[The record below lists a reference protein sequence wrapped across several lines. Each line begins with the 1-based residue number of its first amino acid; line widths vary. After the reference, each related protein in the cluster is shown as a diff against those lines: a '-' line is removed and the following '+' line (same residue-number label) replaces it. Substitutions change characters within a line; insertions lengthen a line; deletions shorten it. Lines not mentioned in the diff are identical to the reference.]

1 MQNYFELF
9 DLKTSFFVDDE
20 ALKKAYQSKVTRF
33 HPDNFVTKS
42 QAEQLQ
48 ALQNTSLVNS
58 AYTALKTPLN
68 RASYLLNLEN
78 INPFD
83 EKDTNMDTNFLVS
96 QIELREQLEVIKKEQ
111 QDNLALDDFIERVQD
126 FIKDNVASISEAFTQ
141 SRDLQEIKTLVR
153 ELKFYDQLNKEA
165 NILMDEWL

>member
-1 MQNYFELF
+1 M
-9 DLKTSFFVDDE
+9 
-20 ALKKAYQSKVTRF
+20 
-33 HPDNFVTKS
+33 
-42 QAEQLQ
+42 
-48 ALQNTSLVNS
+48 NS

-78 INPFD
+78 VNPFD
-83 EKDTNMDTNFLVS
+83 EKDTNMNSDFLIS
-96 QIELREQLEVIKKEQ
+96 QIEIREQLENIKEQ

-153 ELKFYDQLNKEA
+153 ELKFYEQLNKEA

>member
-9 DLKTSFFVDDE
+9 GLKTSFFVDDE
-20 ALKKAYQSKVTRF
+20 ALKKSYQAQVMRF
-33 HPDNFVTKS
+33 HPDNFATKS
-42 QAEQLQ
+42 QVEQLQ

-68 RASYLLNLEN
+68 RACYLLNLEN

-83 EKDTNMDTNFLVS
+83 EKDTNMDADFLIS
-96 QIELREQLEVIKKEQ
+96 QIELREQLENIKEQ
-111 QDNLALDDFIERVQD
+111 QDNLALDNFIERVQD

-141 SRDLQEIKTLVR
+141 LRDLQEIKTLVR
-153 ELKFYDQLNKEA
+153 ELKFYEQLNKEA

>member
-20 ALKKAYQSKVTRF
+20 ALKKSYQTQVMRF
-33 HPDNFVTKS
+33 HPDNFATKS

-68 RASYLLNLEN
+68 RASYLLNLEHV
-78 INPFD
+78 NPFD
-83 EKDTNMDTNFLVS
+83 EKDTNMDSNFLIS
-96 QIELREQLEVIKKEQ
+96 QIELREQLENIK
-111 QDNLALDDFIERVQD
+111 
-126 FIKDNVASISEAFTQ
+126 
-141 SRDLQEIKTLVR
+141 
-153 ELKFYDQLNKEA
+153 
-165 NILMDEWL
+165 

>member
-20 ALKKAYQSKVTRF
+20 ALKKSYQAQVMRF
-33 HPDNFVTKS
+33 HPDNFATRS

-68 RASYLLNLEN
+68 RASYLLNLEDV
-78 INPFD
+78 NPFD
-83 EKDTNMDTNFLVS
+83 EKDTNMDADFLIS
-96 QIELREQLEVIKKEQ
+96 QIELREQLENIKEQ
-111 QDNLALDDFIERVQD
+111 KDNLALDNFIERVQD

-153 ELKFYDQLNKEA
+153 ELKFYEQLNKEA
-165 NILMDEWL
+165 NMLMDEWL

>member
-9 DLKTSFFVDDE
+9 DLETSFLVDDE
-20 ALKKAYQSKVTRF
+20 ALKKAYQAQVTRF
-33 HPDNFVTKS
+33 HPDNFATKS

-48 ALQNTSLVNS
+48 ALQSTSLLNS

-68 RASYLLNLEN
+68 RANYLLNLDDVD
-78 INPFD
+78 PFD
-83 EKDTNMDTNFLVS
+83 EKDTNMDANFLLS
-96 QIELREQLEVIKKEQ
+96 QIELREQLEGIKEQ
-111 QDNLALDDFIERVQD
+111 QDSLALDEFIERVQD
-126 FIKDNVASISEAFTQ
+126 FIRDNVASISEAFMQ
-141 SRDLQEIKTLVR
+141 SKDLQEIKTLVR

>member
-20 ALKKAYQSKVTRF
+20 ALKKSYQAQVMRF
-33 HPDNFVTKS
+33 HPDNFATKS
-42 QAEQLQ
+42 QVEQLQ

-68 RASYLLNLEN
+68 RACYLLNLEN

-83 EKDTNMDTNFLVS
+83 EKDTNMDADFLIS
-96 QIELREQLEVIKKEQ
+96 QIELREQLENIKEQ
-111 QDNLALDDFIERVQD
+111 QDNLALDNFTEQVQD

-141 SRDLQEIKTLVR
+141 SPDLQEIKTLVR

-165 NILMDEWL
+165 NMLMDEWL

>member
-20 ALKKAYQSKVTRF
+20 ALKKSYQAQVMRF
-33 HPDNFVTKS
+33 HPDNFATKS

-83 EKDTNMDTNFLVS
+83 EKDTNMDANFLIS
-96 QIELREQLEVIKKEQ
+96 QIELREQLENIKEQ
-111 QDNLALDDFIERVQD
+111 KDNLALDSFIERVQD
-126 FIKDNVASISEAFTQ
+126 FIRDNVTSISEAFTQ
-141 SRDLQEIKTLVR
+141 SRDLLDIKTLVR

-165 NILMDEWL
+165 NMLMDEWL

>member
-9 DLKTSFFVDDE
+9 DLETSFFVNDE
-20 ALKKAYQSKVTRF
+20 ALKKAYQAKVTRF
-33 HPDNFVTKS
+33 HPDKFTTKS
-42 QAEQLQ
+42 QTEQLH
-48 ALQNTSLVNS
+48 ALQSTSLVNS
-58 AYTALKTPLN
+58 AYIALKTPLN

-83 EKDTNMDTNFLVS
+83 EKDTNMDTDFLIS
-96 QIELREQLEVIKKEQ
+96 QIELREQLENIKEQ
-111 QDNLALDDFIERVQD
+111 KDNLALDNFIERVQD

-153 ELKFYDQLNKEA
+153 ELKFYEQLNKEA
-165 NILMDEWL
+165 NMLMDEWL

>member
-9 DLKTSFFVDDE
+9 DLETSFFVDDV
-20 ALKKAYQSKVTRF
+20 ALKKAYQAQVTMF
-33 HPDNFVTKS
+33 HPDNFATKS

-48 ALQNTSLVNS
+48 ALQSTSLLNS
-58 AYTALKTPLN
+58 AYMALKAPLN

-83 EKDTNMDTNFLVS
+83 EKDTNMDANFLLS
-96 QIELREQLEVIKKEQ
+96 QIELREQLEDIKEQ
-111 QDNLALDDFIERVQD
+111 QDSLALDDFIDRVQD
-126 FIKDNVASISEAFTQ
+126 FINDNVTSISEAFTN

-153 ELKFYDQLNKEA
+153 ELKFYEQLNKEA

>member
-20 ALKKAYQSKVTRF
+20 TLKKAYQAQVTRF
-33 HPDNFVTKS
+33 HPDNFATKS
-42 QAEQLQ
+42 QAEKLQ

-68 RASYLLNLEN
+68 RASYLLNLEDV
-78 INPFD
+78 NPFD
-83 EKDTNMDTNFLVS
+83 EKDTNMDANFLVS
-96 QIELREQLEVIKKEQ
+96 QIELREQLESIKEQ

-126 FIKDNVASISEAFTQ
+126 FIRDNVASISEAFSH

-153 ELKFYDQLNKEA
+153 ELKFYDQLKKEA

>member
-20 ALKKAYQSKVTRF
+20 VLKKAYQDQVTRF
-33 HPDNFVTKS
+33 HPDKFTTKS
-42 QAEQLQ
+42 QTEQLH
-48 ALQNTSLVNS
+48 ALQSTSLVNS

-68 RASYLLNLEN
+68 RASYLLNLEDV
-78 INPFD
+78 NPFD
-83 EKDTNMDTNFLVS
+83 EKDTNMDANFLLS
-96 QIELREQLEVIKKEQ
+96 QIELREKLEGIKEQ
-111 QDNLALDDFIERVQD
+111 QDSLALDEFIERIQD
-126 FIKDNVASISEAFTQ
+126 FIRDNVASISGAFMQ
-141 SRDLQEIKTLVR
+141 SKDLQEIKTLVR

>member
-20 ALKKAYQSKVTRF
+20 ALKKSYQAQVMRF

-68 RASYLLNLEN
+68 RASYLLNLGN

-83 EKDTNMDTNFLVS
+83 EKDTNMDADFLIS
-96 QIELREQLEVIKKEQ
+96 QIELREQLENIKEQ
-111 QDNLALDDFIERVQD
+111 KDNLALDDFIERVQD
-126 FIKDNVASISEAFTQ
+126 FNRDNVASISEAFTQ
-141 SRDLQEIKTLVR
+141 SPDLQKIKTLVR
-153 ELKFYDQLNKEA
+153 ELKFYEQLNKEA

>member
-20 ALKKAYQSKVTRF
+20 VLKKAYQDQVTRF

-42 QAEQLQ
+42 QAVQLQ

-58 AYTALKTPLN
+58 AYTTLKTPLN

-83 EKDTNMDTNFLVS
+83 EKDTNMDANFLIS
-96 QIELREQLEVIKKEQ
+96 QIELREQLENIKEEK
-111 QDNLALDDFIERVQD
+111 DNLALDNFTEQVQD
-126 FIKDNVASISEAFTQ
+126 FIKDNITSISEAFTQ
-141 SRDLQEIKTLVR
+141 SLDLQEIKTLVR
-153 ELKFYDQLNKEA
+153 ELKFYEQLNKEA